1 MKPNMT
7 RFQAVISRLLLID
20 RRILV
25 ILVVAVMFLFVGTA
39 ATKGTRPHPQAATLT
54 PAALTVTPAGKL
66 TPSPFPPE
74 LLENGNQTIG
84 LTIAACILV
93 LIVVVGILNAL
104 LRGGPGDR
112 TPF

>member
-1 MKPNMT
+1 MKPNLP
-7 RFQAVISRLLLID
+7 RFQPVYARLLRLDPRIAVILL
-20 RRILV
+20 
-25 ILVVAVMFLFVGTA
+25 VAMIFLFVGTA
-39 ATKGTRPHPQAATLT
+39 ASYGDRPHIQAATLT
-54 PAALTVTPAGKL
+54 PVPSEITPGNPL

-84 LTIAACILV
+84 LTIAASILV